1 MILKLLYLLIVIG
14 FSFLSSRYY
23 NYCGVMNIDGERRD
37 FVRCDKE
44 TAVLY
49 LILAF
54 LFGLILIF
62 NNV

>member
-14 FSFLSSRYY
+14 FSFLSARYY
-23 NYCGVMNIDGERRD
+23 NYSGVMNIDGERRE
-37 FVRCDKE
+37 FVRCDKQ

-54 LFGLILIF
+54 LFGSILVIK
-62 NNV
+62 